1 MDIRA
6 AEISDIIKKQIE
18 NYDKKVQVSETG
30 SVLTAGDG
38 IARVYGLSGAL
49 AGELL
54 EFEGSGEKVQGMVL
68 NLEED
73 NVGVAILGR
82 FEGIKEGD
90 VVRRTGK
97 IVEVPVGEELIGRVV
112 NATGQAI
119 DGGKP
124 IVGTHTRKVEIKA
137 PGIIAR
143 KSVHEPMQTG
153 MKAID
158 SMIPIGRGQ
167 RELII
172 GDRGTGKTAIAIDTI
187 INQKGQNVSAST
199 SRSARSSRRGRGRR
213 PPHQGGAM
221 EYTTSSSPAPPSPP
235 RCSSSRRT
243 PASRWPSTSATR
255 PPRAHRLRRSLE
267 AGRRLPPDVAA
278 PAPPAGPRGV
288 PGRRVLPA
296 QPPARARRQAVRR
309 ARAPAR

>member
-30 SVLTAGDG
+30 TVLTAGDG

-112 NATGQAI
+112 NA
-119 DGGKP
+119 P
-124 IVGTHTRKVEIKA
+124 
-137 PGIIAR
+137 AR
-143 KSVHEPMQTG
+143 PS
-153 MKAID
+153 
-158 SMIPIGRGQ
+158 
-167 RELII
+167 
-172 GDRGTGKTAIAIDTI
+172 TAA
-187 INQKGQNVSAST
+187 
-199 SRSARSSRRGRGRR
+199 SRSSAPTPARSRSRR
-213 PPHQGGAM
+213 PA
-221 EYTTSSSPAPPSPP
+221 SSPAS
-235 RCSSSRRT
+235 RCTSRCR
-243 PASRWPSTSATR
+243 PASRRSTR
-255 PPRAHRLRRSLE
+255 
-267 AGRRLPPDVAA
+267 
-278 PAPPAGPRGV
+278 
-288 PGRRVLPA
+288 
-296 QPPARARRQAVRR
+296 
-309 ARAPAR
+309 

>member
-30 SVLTAGDG
+30 TVLTAGDG

-54 EFEGSGEKVQGMVL
+54 EFEGSGKTVQGMVL

-82 FEGIKEGD
+82 FESIKEGD
-90 VVRRTGK
+90 TVRRTGK

-112 NATGQAI
+112 NATGEAI

-124 IVGTHTRKVEIKA
+124 IVGTHKRKVEIKA

-153 MKAID
+153 IKAID

-187 INQKGQNVSAST
+187 INQKGQNMFCFYVAIGQKQST
-199 SRSARSSRRGRGRR
+199 
-213 PPHQGGAM
+213 
-221 EYTTSSSPAPPSPP
+221 
-235 RCSSSRRT
+235 
-243 PASRWPSTSATR
+243 
-255 PPRAHRLRRSLE
+255 
-267 AGRRLPPDVAA
+267 VAA
-278 PAPPAGPRGV
+278 VVDR
-288 PGRRVLPA
+288 
-296 QPPARARRQAVRR
+296 
-309 ARAPAR
+309 